1 MSPSAWNASQIFW
14 AEVTSTPTSTPVR
27 VVLPVA
33 PDIVRASERP
43 TAMVEYENDMTAAR
57 MESHE
62 RSLKLGSMEKKI
74 WTTPKTIM
82 YVVS

>member
-1 MSPSAWNASQIFW
+1 MEMMRKLTNYICSDTDTIFRKI
-14 AEVTSTPTSTPVR
+14 SS
-27 VVLPVA
+27 